1 MIDFC
6 LILADTAG
14 ETLQQGLY
22 PVGGLAGLLAYFV
35 YRLEPRL
42 RSMEYTI
49 QQASKVQLLQTIAV
63 ADAQN
68 NGVIVEQAK
77 AIIKEIDDSGVKKP

>member
-1 MIDFC
+1 MIDFAIMMANAAVES
-6 LILADTAG
+6 LPNGI
-14 ETLQQGLY
+14 Y
-22 PVGGLAGLLAYFV
+22 SVGGIMGVLGWFM

-49 QQASKVQLLQTIAV
+49 QQASKSQLLHTIAI

-68 NGVIVEQAK
+68 NGAIVEQAK
-77 AIIKEIDDSGVKKP
+77 AIIKEIDESGIKKP